1 MNDVKILRLQ
11 DSTDIIGFVTE
22 LENGS
27 YYIINPMQII
37 IHVEGKYSGII
48 LREWLPARL
57 IELNEATID
66 RKQVVCVLG
75 PNKLFIDYYTK
86 FTVDIKNKLDSLGS
100 DLDIK
105 ESDTDDYI
113 EEFNNL
119 TREEDQPLH

>member
-75 PNKLFIDYYTK
+75 PNTLFIDYYIK
-86 FTVDIKNKLDSLGS
+86 FTVDIKNKLDSLSS